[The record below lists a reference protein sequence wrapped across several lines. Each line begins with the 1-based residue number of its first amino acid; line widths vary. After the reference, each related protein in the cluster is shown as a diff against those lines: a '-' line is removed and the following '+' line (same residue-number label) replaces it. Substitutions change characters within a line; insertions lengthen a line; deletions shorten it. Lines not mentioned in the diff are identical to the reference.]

1 MARVMSITTPLGD
14 GALLFYSMTATEALG
29 RLFEY
34 DITLLSPKADLKA
47 EDLLGKNVT
56 VKLELLDGA
65 ERCFDAKVTRFGL
78 TGGIGRYFRYQAT
91 GRPWAWAM
99 TRTADCKIF
108 QKMSVPDICKE
119 IFDKYAGTYELRL
132 TGEHQPWE
140 YCVQYRETDF
150 NFVSRLMEQEGHL
163 LLLHARRR

>member
-1 MARVMSITTPLGD
+1 
-14 GALLFYSMTATEALG
+14 MTATEALG

-34 DITLLSPKADLKA
+34 DITLLSSKPDLKA

-65 ERCFDAKVTRFGL
+65 DRWFDAKVTRFGL
-78 TGGIGRYFRYQAT
+78 TGGIGRYYRYQAT

-99 TRTADCKIF
+99 TRSADCKIF
-108 QKMSVPDICKE
+108 QNMSVPDIVKD

-132 TGEHQPWE
+132 TGEHRPWE

-150 NFVSRLMEQEGHL
+150 NFVSRLMEQEGIYYYFTPRRRQTHAGVDGFVRCARSG
-163 LLLHARRR
+163 ARR